1 MPSIHNTCDTKCG
14 GFPDQAI
21 LQFSA
26 DTNWISYSQ
35 THFWNRLPGVG
46 TGPLVRGSVPQGC
59 PHFRCQSQGSHAS
72 VQLGHKSRVPTIPSS
87 GSIICEN
94 SSQNSRE
101 PFTITGLSGRTRAER
116 RSGGGAEDEGCGE
129 GCVGSGP
136 SRHVALPASRCGR
149 RPETLGPVIQVFT
162 AVSLH
167 RRD

>member
-1 MPSIHNTCDTKCG
+1 MYESPALLVNKASKRTATNSEMQTAEITSEPFLSST
-14 GFPDQAI
+14 DQAI

-26 DTNWISYSQ
+26 DTNWTSYSQ

-101 PFTITGLSGRTRAER
+101 PFTNYYRFIRKDTSGTAEQR
-116 RSGGGAEDEGCGE
+116 RCRG
-129 GCVGSGP
+129 
-136 SRHVALPASRCGR
+136 
-149 RPETLGPVIQVFT
+149 
-162 AVSLH
+162 
-167 RRD
+167 

>member
-21 LQFSA
+21 LQFST

-101 PFTITGLSGRTRAER
+101 PFTNYYRFIRKDTSGTAEQRRCRGRGVRGGMCRFRALEAR
-116 RSGGGAEDEGCGE
+116 RSPSITMWSPTRNSRPCHSGFYGGLIA
-129 GCVGSGP
+129 
-136 SRHVALPASRCGR
+136 
-149 RPETLGPVIQVFT
+149 
-162 AVSLH
+162 
-167 RRD
+167 